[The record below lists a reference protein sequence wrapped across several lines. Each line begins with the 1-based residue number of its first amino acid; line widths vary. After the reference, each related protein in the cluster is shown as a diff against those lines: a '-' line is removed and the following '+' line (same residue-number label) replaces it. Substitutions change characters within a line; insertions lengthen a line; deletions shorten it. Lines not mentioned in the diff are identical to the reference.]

1 MDFGI
6 QSAFWQIVGRL
17 GLAMLVGSALGI
29 NRNLRRKPAGVRTH
43 ALVSLGTALV
53 TLIAFEGTGHDPGA
67 TSRVVQGLVTGIG
80 FLGAGVRA
88 FGDSDI
94 PQVPPLSAAGE
105 PHVIL
110 PHEEAPRGAA
120 AVLACEEVRAS
131 TPGAPC
137 ARRFTRA
144 LRQGSI
150 PWSRRGTSRQ
160 EPAPR

>member
-1 MDFGI
+1 MTFPQRSDPVLRFQYKLRMTHEPVFLEHVSTASDLWGGSCSFAPSRREY
-6 QSAFWQIVGRL
+6 SAIWQIPYHPW
-17 GLAMLVGSALGI
+17 AQM
-29 NRNLRRKPAGVRTH
+29 
-43 ALVSLGTALV
+43 
-53 TLIAFEGTGHDPGA
+53 
-67 TSRVVQGLVTGIG
+67 
-80 FLGAGVRA
+80 RA

-137 ARRFTRA
+137 ARRCTRA

-160 EPAPR
+160 EPSQR